1 VLRRQVG
8 KGINNMNYPVGDFLI
23 QIKNA
28 ALARQQEVDVSCTKL
43 IRSVADEMKKM
54 GYLDK
59 VEEKDGRIIVK
70 LTFHRKEPL
79 INRVRLISK
88 PGLRIY
94 VGADDLEKERGP
106 SVFIVSTPKGV
117 MSSREAIKK
126 RLGGEVI
133 AEVL

>member
-1 VLRRQVG
+1 MLRRQVG
-8 KGINNMNYPVGDFLI
+8 KGINDMNYPVGDFLI

-28 ALARQQEVDVSCTKL
+28 ALARKQEVDVSCTKL

-54 GYLDK
+54 GYLDS
-59 VEEKDGRIIVK
+59 VEEKEGRIIVK
-70 LTFHRKEPL
+70 LTFHKKAPL
-79 INRVRLISK
+79 ISKVRLVSK

-94 VGADDLEKERGP
+94 VGVGDLDKERGP
-106 SVFIVSTPKGV
+106 SVFIVSTSKGV

>member
-28 ALARQQEVDVSCTKL
+28 ALARKQGVDVSSTKL

-54 GYLDK
+54 GYLDS
-59 VEEKDGRIIVK
+59 VEEKDGRIIAK
-70 LTFHRKEPL
+70 LTFHKKAPL
-79 INRVRLISK
+79 ISRVRLVSK

-117 MSSREAIKK
+117 MSSQEAIKK

>member
-1 VLRRQVG
+1 MLRRQVG

-28 ALARQQEVDVSCTKL
+28 ALARKQEVDVSCTKL

-54 GYLDK
+54 GYLDS

-70 LTFHRKEPL
+70 LTFHKKAPL
-79 INRVRLISK
+79 ISKVRLVSK

-94 VGADDLEKERGP
+94 VGVDDLDKERGP